1 MSCIPKR
8 NAISSGYHFS
18 SWQVSL
24 ALSYSKI
31 LHMSEFQAY
40 LQLGF
45 EHITDSQGYDH
56 ILFIMALCTVYTLVD
71 WKKVIIL
78 VTAFTLGHSVTL
90 ALATLG
96 FVSMNPDLIELL
108 IPITIVI
115 TAAINFSY
123 KEKKSSFRQ
132 PSSGVNGRYLL
143 ALLFGLIHGLGFSN
157 YLRALL
163 GKEADIVTPLLGFNI
178 GLELGQLIIV
188 FIVLTIA
195 FVLIELL
202 RVTRLSW
209 VHILSG
215 IIAGMALSLIIQ
227 NEYLPTLF

>member
-1 MSCIPKR
+1 
-8 NAISSGYHFS
+8 
-18 SWQVSL
+18 
-24 ALSYSKI
+24 
-31 LHMSEFQAY
+31 MSEFLAY

-45 EHITDSQGYDH
+45 EHITDSKGYDH

-78 VTAFTLGHSVTL
+78 VTAFTLGHSITL

-96 FVSMNPDLIELL
+96 FVTVNPDVIELL
-108 IPITIVI
+108 IPVTIVI

-123 KEKKSSFRQ
+123 KDPKTRSRRASQ
-132 PSSGVNGRYLL
+132 GVNGRYFL

-163 GKEADIVTPLLGFNI
+163 GKEADIVNPLLGFNI

-188 FIVLTIA
+188 FIVLSIA
-195 FVLIELL
+195 FVLVEIV
-202 RVTRLSW
+202 RVARVSW

-215 IIAGMALSLIIQ
+215 IIAGMALSLIIN
-227 NEYLPTLF
+227 NEFLSTTI

>member
-1 MSCIPKR
+1 
-8 NAISSGYHFS
+8 
-18 SWQVSL
+18 
-24 ALSYSKI
+24 
-31 LHMSEFQAY
+31 MSEFLAY

-45 EHITDSQGYDH
+45 EHITDSKGYDH

-96 FVSMNPDLIELL
+96 FVSVNPDVIELL

-123 KEKKSSFRQ
+123 KDIKSRNRNASQ
-132 PSSGVNGRYLL
+132 GVNGRYFL

-163 GKEADIVTPLLGFNI
+163 GKEADIVNPLLGFNI

-188 FIVLTIA
+188 FLVLTIA
-195 FVLIELL
+195 FVLIEIVRIA
-202 RVTRLSW
+202 RVSW

-215 IIAGMALSLIIQ
+215 IIAGMALSLIIN
-227 NEYLPTLF
+227 NEFLSTII

>member
-1 MSCIPKR
+1 
-8 NAISSGYHFS
+8 
-18 SWQVSL
+18 
-24 ALSYSKI
+24 
-31 LHMSEFQAY
+31 MSEFLAY

-45 EHITDSQGYDH
+45 EHITDSKGYDH

-96 FVSMNPDLIELL
+96 FVSVNPDVIELL

-123 KEKKSSFRQ
+123 KDIKSRNRNASQ
-132 PSSGVNGRYLL
+132 GVNGRYFL

-163 GKEADIVTPLLGFNI
+163 GKEADIVNPLLGFNI

-195 FVLIELL
+195 FVLVEIV
-202 RVTRLSW
+202 RVARVSW

-215 IIAGMALSLIIQ
+215 IIAGMALSLIIN
-227 NEYLPTLF
+227 NEFLSTII

>member
-1 MSCIPKR
+1 
-8 NAISSGYHFS
+8 
-18 SWQVSL
+18 
-24 ALSYSKI
+24 
-31 LHMSEFQAY
+31 MSEFLAY

-45 EHITDSQGYDH
+45 EHITDSKGYDH

-96 FVSMNPDLIELL
+96 FVSINPDLIELL

-123 KEKKSSFRQ
+123 KEKKDRSRYSSK
-132 PSSGVNGRYLL
+132 GTNGRYFL
-143 ALLFGLIHGLGFSN
+143 ALIFGLIHGLGFSN

-195 FVLIELL
+195 FVFIEII
-202 RVTRLSW
+202 RMARLSW
-209 VHILSG
+209 VHIISG
-215 IIAGMALSLIIQ
+215 IIAGMALSLIIS